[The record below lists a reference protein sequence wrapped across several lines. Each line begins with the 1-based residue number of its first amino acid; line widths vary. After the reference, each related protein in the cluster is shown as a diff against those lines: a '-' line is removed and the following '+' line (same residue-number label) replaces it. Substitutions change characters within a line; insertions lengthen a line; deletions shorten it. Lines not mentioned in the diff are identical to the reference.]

1 MENNYENI
9 LRLELCNNN
18 NNNNEIKNHSFIE
31 YVLYVL
37 NRKDNY
43 KLLFNFFS
51 KLLKYNNSQLLEEII
66 KYFINKDYQIV
77 WNKLTNDEIMVLLF
91 NIIDNVTNLDNN
103 NENDEKERD
112 EKLFIKLF
120 DLLFNY
126 FNINKSRNI
135 LFNV

>member
-9 LRLELCNNN
+9 LRLELCNN

>member
-9 LRLELCNNN
+9 LRLELCN

>member
-9 LRLELCNNN
+9 LRLELCSNN